1 MTNTDVLLTTTPPE
15 DDGLESDYHKVV
27 EEYKLKLIVGCRPNV
42 PAGDGYT
49 VLFGLA

>member
-42 PAGDGYT
+42 PAGDGYS
-49 VLFGLA
+49 VGFNLA